1 MDYIILKKFRLNIE
15 FLIICFKKLNN
26 FIFMEIPMNYT
37 LLNFDMPS
45 HQDLNTMEK
54 NERINYYRRFF
65 AFSRY
70 NRLIIQFFMIKNA
83 GNDESNS
90 MIVNLQDQN
99 FLDFTKT
106 IQYIKQSK
114 YYGEFLEAI
123 TEEEDALK
131 KIIDVYASKIKQ
143 NF

>member
-1 MDYIILKKFRLNIE
+1 
-15 FLIICFKKLNN
+15 
-26 FIFMEIPMNYT
+26 MNYT

-123 TEEEDALK
+123 TEEEYALK

>member
-1 MDYIILKKFRLNIE
+1 
-15 FLIICFKKLNN
+15 
-26 FIFMEIPMNYT
+26 MEIPMNYK
-37 LLNFDMPS
+37 LLSFDMPS
-45 HQDLNTMEK
+45 YQELNSMEK

-90 MIVNLQDQN
+90 LIANLQDQN

-106 IQYIKQSK
+106 VQYIKESK
-114 YYGEFLEAI
+114 YFVEFLEAI
-123 TEEEDALK
+123 TEEEEALK
-131 KIIDVYASKIKQ
+131 KIIDVYANRIKQ
-143 NF
+143 NCC